1 MTDVIRNT
9 NKCPRLNFCSFFSDV
24 AAPRENSGP
33 ESETYGTFVKKFQN
47 LSNRKTSVS
56 LPEILRQT
64 TMEEFLEAVERVQA
78 SQLLTED
85 FSGSNIN
92 NGGYFSIILN
102 RLIQYHHMLN

>member
-33 ESETYGTFVKKFQN
+33 ESETYETFVKKFQ
-47 LSNRKTSVS
+47 NRKTSVS

-92 NGGYFSIILN
+92 NGEYFLN
-102 RLIQYHHMLN
+102 YFKEINSMPS

>member
-1 MTDVIRNT
+1 MS
-9 NKCPRLNFCSFFSDV
+9 KFSLNVQDLIFAFFFSDV
-24 AAPRENSGP
+24 SAPRENSGT
-33 ESETYGTFVKKFQN
+33 ESESYGTFVKKFQN

-92 NGGYFSIILN
+92 NGEYFFIIL
-102 RLIQYHHMLN
+102 

>member
-1 MTDVIRNT
+1 MENSWFHFFDVT
-9 NKCPRLNFCSFFSDV
+9 NSLLELFFSDV

-33 ESETYGTFVKKFQN
+33 ESETYGTFVKKFQ
-47 LSNRKTSVS
+47 NRKTSVS

-92 NGGYFSIILN
+92 NGGYFFIILK
-102 RLIQYHHMLN
+102 R

>member
-1 MTDVIRNT
+1 M
-9 NKCPRLNFCSFFSDV
+9 
-24 AAPRENSGP
+24 
-33 ESETYGTFVKKFQN
+33 FVKKFQN

-92 NGGYFSIILN
+92 NGEYIFFYYFI
-102 RLIQYHHMLN
+102 RD

>member
-1 MTDVIRNT
+1 MENSWFHFFDVT
-9 NKCPRLNFCSFFSDV
+9 NRLLALFFSDV

-33 ESETYGTFVKKFQN
+33 ESETYGTFVKKFQ
-47 LSNRKTSVS
+47 NRKTSVS

-92 NGGYFSIILN
+92 NGEFILIILVFRFKN
-102 RLIQYHHMLN
+102 CSD